1 MGSTHFESQKCGDIA
16 NLLSNDADRVAN
28 AIFFLMYL
36 FVGPLQIVVVVSVI
50 LSQIGWTFLAG
61 LIFLFALMP
70 IKALLASI
78 YNKFRQSI
86 LLTLKESKQMILPLQ
101 TFTPKAFKVSV
112 RLSDKLTET
121 EYH

>member
-1 MGSTHFESQKCGDIA
+1 
-16 NLLSNDADRVAN
+16 
-28 AIFFLMYL
+28 MYL